1 MSALPQASEQY
12 LSTRQALGFKLRGYR
27 SHLCDF
33 VAYVDQVGATTI
45 TSELAL
51 AWATKPPNVHPYTWT
66 VRLSMVSGFARY
78 LKTLDPACE
87 VPPADLLT
95 HRRRPRPEPYLY
107 SDAEVMALL
116 DTCGR
121 LSPPLRA
128 ATYRTL
134 FGLLAVS
141 GLRVGE
147 AIHLDRDD
155 VDLERGLLVVWQGK
169 FRKSR
174 EVPLPSRRSM
184 PTGSDVTSSA
194 LDGSRRASSSP
205 PLARGSARA
214 PSAVR
219 SRNWS
224 GGWAWSPSHPP
235 AVHASIA
242 CGIPSRSRLC
252 SVGTAPAMTSWS
264 RSRCCRLTSVTSA
277 RWRRTGTCKPRLTS
291 SRRPLA
297 ARRTSWRKSNEYHR
311 PHSGGLLC

>member
-1 MSALPQASEQY
+1 MSALGQALEQY

-27 SHLCDF
+27 SRLCDF

-78 LKTLDPACE
+78 LNTLDPACE

-116 DTCGR
+116 DSCSR

-174 EVPLPSRRSM
+174 EVPLQPSTVEALHAYGQRRDELR
-184 PTGSDVTSSA
+184 P
-194 LDGSRRASSSP
+194 RRKQKSFFISTVGTR
-205 PLARGSARA
+205 LCE
-214 PSAVR
+214 SAVR
-219 SRNWS
+219 RTFAQLVRWVGLEPKSPVCRPRIHS
-224 GGWAWSPSHPP
+224 LRHTFAVATLLGWYRAGDDVMVKVPLLSTYLGHVGPVATYWYLQATPDLLAQ
-235 AVHASIA
+235 AV
-242 CGIPSRSRLC
+242 GRLENFLEKE
-252 SVGTAPAMTSWS
+252 P
-264 RSRCCRLTSVTSA
+264 
-277 RWRRTGTCKPRLTS
+277 
-291 SRRPLA
+291 
-297 ARRTSWRKSNEYHR
+297 
-311 PHSGGLLC
+311 